1 MELRPPG
8 SLSRDMTQEDGGGG
22 WGLRRQAPYPPFRE
36 PPRAPCSSPSPTSGR
51 TLPTASLCFHLSS
64 AALYRSAL
72 TLGAGIVA
80 RSILWLNLQRSSWQ
94 PPMGGGCPGSPSRVS
109 AEPGRFHFPSATP
122 PPRPAPAPGHWG
134 LERGPWGSPEVWG
147 GQPPLCP
154 PPHFPDPQL
163 LPMRGSGWAPKEACA
178 ISL

>member
-94 PPMGGGCPGSPSRVS
+94 PPMGGGCPGSPSRVL
-109 AEPGRFHFPSATP
+109 AEPGRFHFPSANP
-122 PPRPAPAPGHWG
+122 PPAPPQHLATGGWSAG
-134 LERGPWGSPEVWG
+134 FGEALRSGRDSPHSAH
-147 GQPPLCP
+147 PL
-154 PPHFPDPQL
+154 
-163 LPMRGSGWAPKEACA
+163 
-178 ISL
+178 ISLIRSSSP